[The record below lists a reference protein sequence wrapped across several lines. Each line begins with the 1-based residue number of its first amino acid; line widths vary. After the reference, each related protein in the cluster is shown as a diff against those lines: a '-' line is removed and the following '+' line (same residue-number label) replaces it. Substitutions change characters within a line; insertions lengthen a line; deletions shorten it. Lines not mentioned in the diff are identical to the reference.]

1 MLFLF
6 DIDGTLLASQGT
18 GSRAMKLAGQQI
30 FGHDFSFGDID
41 SSGKIDPQIF
51 GELIAVNDHTD
62 ISWNDHDIFQK
73 VYLEILVSEL
83 KKKPIV
89 ALPGVVS
96 LLETLRAMNG
106 VSLGLLTGNYRAA
119 APHKLESAGLNPLWF
134 PVGAFGD
141 EASTRPG
148 LIEVARQRYLELH
161 DSEIEVGEIIVVGD
175 TPRDVEC
182 AHINGCMAIAVATGR
197 WGRKSLE
204 MAGAEVVLDDLR
216 DPSPILAFTK

>member
-18 GSRAMKLAGQQI
+18 GSRAMELAGQQI

-51 GELIAVNDHTD
+51 GELIQVNNHTN
-62 ISWNDHDIFQK
+62 ISWDDHDTFQR

-83 KKKPIV
+83 KKKPAN
-89 ALPGVVS
+89 ALPGVLS
-96 LLETLRAMNG
+96 LLKKLQDMNG
-106 VSLGLLTGNYRAA
+106 VCVGLLTGNYRSA
-119 APHKLESAGLNPLWF
+119 APHKLKSAGLNPLWF

-141 EASTRPG
+141 EAPTRPG
-148 LIEVARQRYLELH
+148 LIKVARQRYLELY
-161 DSEIEVGEIIVVGD
+161 DSGIEVGRIIVVGD
-175 TPRDVEC
+175 TPRDIEC
-182 AHINGCMAIAVATGR
+182 AHINGCMAIAVATGK
-197 WGRKSLE
+197 WSRKSLE

-216 DPSPILAFTK
+216 DPSPILAFIK